1 MLRITFFY
9 VAFTLVA
16 LGQVFAQSEAA
27 KFEWFVGGGANYLN
41 LGSHGGSI
49 PPVPVKP
56 SLPDT
61 TFVLPKHSSGI
72 GHSLRASTGLVVGLG
87 DSPVTREAFP
97 RLELVAETG
106 LSFLTSGSAPSQSV
120 TVPLPNGQAQNAVLT
135 TRSSFSKTGRVLAG
149 VRFRMTEKNA
159 LEFSWSYSPNRY
171 ELRGT
176 VNPPVATLVPGQV
189 TQWLNQGA
197 LSYVRYLPSPGRVQ
211 PFITVGIGLSWFAG
225 IDTDVTRFS
234 GNFGAGLDVP
244 LHKRIALRF
253 EFRDFVSA
261 QPCPVRGV
269 THNLAP
275 TAGLVF
281 KFY

>member
-1 MLRITFFY
+1 MDEGAI
-9 VAFTLVA
+9 LVC
-16 LGQVFAQSEAA
+16 
-27 KFEWFVGGGANYLN
+27 KTEWFVGGGTNYLN
-41 LGSHGGSI
+41 LGSQVGSI

-61 TFVLPKHSSGI
+61 TFVLPKHTSGI
-72 GHSLRASTGLVVGLG
+72 GHTLHASTGLVVGLG

-97 RLELVAETG
+97 RLEVVAETG
-106 LSFLTSGSAPSQSV
+106 LSFLTSRSAPSQSV
-120 TVPLPNGQAQNAVLT
+120 TVLLPNGQAQNVVLK

-159 LEFSWSYSPNRY
+159 LEFSWS
-171 ELRGT
+171 
-176 VNPPVATLVPGQV
+176 
-189 TQWLNQGA
+189 
-197 LSYVRYLPSPGRVQ
+197 
-211 PFITVGIGLSWFAG
+211 
-225 IDTDVTRFS
+225 
-234 GNFGAGLDVP
+234 
-244 LHKRIALRF
+244 
-253 EFRDFVSA
+253 RDFVSA